1 MAHQAAGLDDDDF
14 LRLIKESE
22 NWTPEMK
29 AKAAEVIRAKINTER
44 RVWYCAIGR
53 GCDGE
58 PHEGYDYPH
67 ARGNQWPPED
77 NSWLT
82 WFIRAGRGFGKTRT
96 GGEWVRYVTKY
107 TERIAMIGR
116 RGTDVRETMVEGESG
131 LIAICENA
139 GIPYQWRPSTKEFI
153 FKGAFKGKDATAF
166 GFSGEEPDSLR
177 GPQFGAAWIDE
188 PAHIDLIEDVWD
200 NLMFGLRIPG
210 LPGGAK
216 VLLTGTPLPIDFVE
230 ERSNAKSTRLT
241 RGSTYDNLKNLD
253 PTFRETILEA
263 YEGTSKGMQEL
274 YGEVLRELPGALWKL
289 DMIHYCNEA
298 GEPFDWT
305 ECERI
310 VVSIDPAG
318 STNKRSDDTGIIVV
332 GTIGRQGYV
341 LADATGKFSPATWAA
356 KAVELYH
363 LYKADAIV
371 AENNF
376 GGQMVKETI
385 EHYLE
390 STHTEAR
397 IIVTN
402 ASRAKELRAEPI
414 VGMYEQQRMFHV
426 RGLKKLEE
434 EMLTWVP
441 GKGRSPN
448 RVDALVHGFTELMQ
462 PPQHGTFSRP
472 SAKKLVQ
479 GNRTPGISNPL
490 KRRKFA

>member
-1 MAHQAAGLDDDDF
+1 MANQGTGLILPDDDDF
-14 LRLIKESE
+14 ARILKESE
-22 NWTPEMK
+22 NWSPEVK
-29 AKAAEVIRAKINTER
+29 AKAAAAVRAKIEKR
-44 RVWYCAIGR
+44 RRAWYCSKGR
-53 GCDGE
+53 TCDGE
-58 PHEGYDYPH
+58 PHDGYDYPH

-77 NSWLT
+77 NDWLT

-96 GGEWVRYVTKY
+96 GGEWVRYITRY
-107 TERIAMIGR
+107 TGRIAMVGR

-139 GIPYQWRPSTKEFI
+139 GVGYTWRPSTKEFI
-153 FKGAFKGKDATAF
+153 FEDTKATAF

-188 PAHIDLIEDVWD
+188 PAHIALIEDVWD

-216 VLLTGTPLPIDFVE
+216 VLLTGTPLPIEFVE
-230 ERSNAKSTRLT
+230 QRSLDKKTRLT

-263 YEGTSKGMQEL
+263 YEGTSKGLQEL

-289 DMIHYCNEA
+289 DMIHYAEDDL
-298 GEPFDWT
+298 DW
-305 ECERI
+305 EEMERI

-318 STNKRSDDTGIIVV
+318 STNKRSDETGIIVV
-332 GTIGRQGYV
+332 GVIGKQGYV
-341 LADATGKFSPATWAA
+341 LADATGKFSPATWAG

-385 EHYLE
+385 DHYLE
-390 STHTEAR
+390 AKSMEAR
-397 IIVTN
+397 VIVTN

-414 VGMYEQQRMFHV
+414 VGMYEQQRMYHV

-462 PPQHGTFSRP
+462 PVQVATFARP
-472 SAKKLVQ
+472 RGQKLVQ
-479 GNRTPGISNPL
+479 GQRVPGISNPL
-490 KRRKFA
+490 KRKRIA